1 MSMEAWFTV
10 AVVLVCLGLLASN
23 RVAPDLVMTAG
34 LTLLLVA
41 GVLSPPQALAGLANE
56 GLVTVAVLYIVVTG
70 LTETGAVGWLVQSV
84 LGRPRSLRQAQ
95 IRMMLPVAGLSGF
108 LNNTPVVA
116 VFIPVLQDWANAID
130 WVCPDS

>member
-1 MSMEAWFTV
+1 MSIEAWFTV
-10 AVVLVCLGLLASN
+10 AVVLVCLALLASN

-41 GVLSPPQALAGLANE
+41 GVLSPQQALAGLANE

-84 LGRPRSLRQAQ
+84 LGRPRSLRA
-95 IRMMLPVAGLSGF
+95 
-108 LNNTPVVA
+108 
-116 VFIPVLQDWANAID
+116 
-130 WVCPDS
+130 